1 MSDERLPPGYPA
13 MWGTHAVLSDG
24 SPVELRP
31 VRPADRDLIE
41 IFHRRQSPESIY
53 FRFFQHRP
61 ELTDKELDYFTTV
74 DYQARMAFVA
84 LIGGEL
90 VAVARY
96 ESSSHDPRPEVAF
109 FVDDRHHGLGLA
121 TLLLEYLAAAARSRG
136 LTGFVGSVLPEN
148 YAMLGVFRK
157 AGFGVKTRFEDG
169 VIQVELDITLTP
181 HTTDVIAERNSRAR
195 SRSVGRLLRPASVAV
210 VGASRQPG
218 SVGHELL
225 RNLAGGGF
233 PGQIFPVNPMADEVL
248 GQRCWPSLA
257 AVGRPVDLVI
267 VAVPAAAV
275 EAVTAEAAQLGCG
288 GLLIVSSGFA
298 EVGPAGSERELR
310 LVATARSN
318 GMRLVGP
325 NAFGLVNT
333 DPAVQLRALFLPIAP
348 ARGHLALMSES
359 GPLGGAVLE
368 RIGQAGLGISSFVAA
383 GNRADVSV
391 NDVLDYWLTDDDTSA
406 VLLYVENYGN
416 LRTFART
423 ARTVSARKPIV
434 ALRPPDENLTELL
447 SRSGVILVEGVAGL
461 AEMAQVTAGQPL
473 PAGRRV
479 AVVSNAASVARLAVA
494 ACRRQGLEVVDPAAA
509 LGGTLAE
516 AGPGAGRGAVLVAD
530 VDVVVPDE
538 ERTRPDYD
546 QVLVSV
552 AASAEVDALLVAL
565 VPTLGLSVDDLAAL
579 LHRIHRTIPKPV
591 AAVGLV
597 GPDRLVAPG
606 VPLYTFPEEAARSL
620 GRLATYA
627 EWRARHLADLA
638 AGPDPAG
645 EEAAMEG
652 SLRPRLQELL
662 AGGAEQS
669 HSLWSPAL
677 DDLATWLEL
686 PIAPWRRAGSLDEAM
701 AAATE
706 LGFPVVL
713 KAASPVRRTVGE
725 AGGAA
730 IDLHDGPQLAAAY
743 QRMLAVRGPAM
754 LPVVV
759 QRMVAAAAQAKV
771 ELHQDRYQGAW
782 VAAGLGGSA
791 GDRMRPVVRRFLPLL
806 GGEGDEM
813 AAELGRA
820 LHLDP
825 ASQDALAR
833 LVEQLGRLGAA
844 APELAL
850 VSLDPVLAA
859 GPATV
864 AADVELLLRSIRPDP
879 LAEVRRL

>member
-1 MSDERLPPGYPA
+1 MSEELLPPGYPT
-13 MWGTHAVLSDG
+13 MWETHAVLSDG

-31 VRPADRDLIE
+31 VRPSDRDLIE
-41 IFHRRQSPESIY
+41 VFHKRQSPESIY

-61 ELTDKELDYFTTV
+61 ELTDKELDYFTTI
-74 DYQARMAFVA
+74 DYEARMAFVA

-96 ESSSHDPRPEVAF
+96 ESSPYDPRPEVAF

-136 LTGFVGSVLPEN
+136 LDGFVASVLPEN

-195 SRSVGRLLRPASVAV
+195 SRSVARLLRPASVAV
-210 VGASRQPG
+210 VGASRHHG
-218 SVGHELL
+218 SVGHGLL
-225 RNLAGGGF
+225 RSLVDGGF
-233 PGQIFPVNPMADEVL
+233 TGEIFPVNPAADEVL
-248 GQRCWPSLA
+248 GRRCWPSLTA
-257 AVGRPVDLVI
+257 IGRPIDLVV

-275 EAVTAEAAQLGCG
+275 EAVTAEAADVGCG

-298 EVGPAGSERELR
+298 EVGPAGAEREQR
-310 LVATARSN
+310 LVTTARSN
-318 GMRLVGP
+318 GMRIVGP

-333 DPAVQLRALFLPIAP
+333 DPAVQLRALFLPITPIAGP
-348 ARGHLALMSES
+348 LALMSES

-368 RIGQAGLGISSFVAA
+368 RICQAGLGISSFVAA

-391 NDVLDYWLTDDDTSA
+391 NDVLDYWLTDDATSA

-434 ALRPPDENLTELL
+434 ALRPPDEDLIELL

-461 AEMAQVTAGQPL
+461 AEMAQVTASQPL

-494 ACRRQGLEVVDPAAA
+494 ACRRQGLEVVEPAV
-509 LGGTLAE
+509 GHQ
-516 AGPGAGRGAVLVAD
+516 AGVGAGRGAVLVAD

-538 ERTRPDYD
+538 ERIRPDYD
-546 QVLVSV
+546 QVLVTV
-552 AASAEVDALLVAL
+552 AASAEVDILLVAL
-565 VPTLGLSVDDLAAL
+565 VPTLELSVDDLGAL

-597 GPDRLVAPG
+597 SPDRLVAPG

-620 GRLATYA
+620 GRLAAYA
-627 EWRARHLADLA
+627 EWRGRQQDDKA
-638 AGPDPAG
+638 AGRDPAG
-645 EEAAMEG
+645 EEAALEAA
-652 SLRPRLQELL
+652 LRPRLRELL
-662 AGGAEQS
+662 AGDTEQT
-669 HSLWSPAL
+669 HTLWSPAL
-677 DDLATWLEL
+677 DDLPATLQL
-686 PIAPWRRAGSLDEAM
+686 PVAPWRRAGSLDEAV
-701 AAATE
+701 AAGTE

-730 IDLHDGPQLAAAY
+730 IDLHDTVQLAAAY
-743 QRMLAVRGPAM
+743 ERMLAVRGPAM

-759 QRMVAAAAQAKV
+759 QRMVEGTAHAKV

-791 GDRMRPVVRRFLPLL
+791 GDVMRPLVRRFLPLL
-806 GGEGDEM
+806 GGEAEEM
-813 AAELGRA
+813 AGELGRA

-825 ASQDALAR
+825 ASERALAS
-833 LVEQLGRLGAA
+833 LVDHMARLGAA

-850 VSLDPVLAA
+850 LRLDPVLVA
-859 GPATV
+859 GPATA
-864 AADVELLLRSIRPDP
+864 AADVELVLRSVRPDP

>member
-1 MSDERLPPGYPA
+1 MSEELLPPGYPT
-13 MWGTHAVLSDG
+13 MWETHAVLSDG

-31 VRPADRDLIE
+31 VRPADRALIE
-41 IFHRRQSPESIY
+41 VFHKRQSPESIY

-61 ELTDKELDYFTTV
+61 ELTDKELDYFTTI

-96 ESSSHDPRPEVAF
+96 ESSPYDPRPEVAF

-136 LTGFVGSVLPEN
+136 LTGFVASVLPEN

-169 VIQVELDITLTP
+169 VIQVELDITLTA

-195 SRSVGRLLRPASVAV
+195 SRSVARLLRPSSVAV

-225 RNLAGGGF
+225 RSLAGGGF
-233 PGQIFPVNPMADEVL
+233 TGEIFPVNPATDEVA
-248 GQRCWPSLA
+248 GRQCWPSLSA
-257 AVGRPVDLVI
+257 IGRPVDLVV

-275 EAVTAEAAQLGCG
+275 EEVTAEAAEVGCG
-288 GLLIVSSGFA
+288 ALLIISSGFA
-298 EVGPAGSERELR
+298 EVGPAGADRERR
-310 LVATARSN
+310 LVTTARSN
-318 GMRLVGP
+318 GMRIVGP

-348 ARGHLALMSES
+348 TRGPVALMSES

-368 RIGQAGLGISSFVAA
+368 RICQAGLGISSFVAA

-391 NDVLDYWLTDDDTSA
+391 NDVLDYWLTDDATSA

-434 ALRPPDENLTELL
+434 ALRPPDDDLTELL

-461 AEMAQVTAGQPL
+461 AEMAQVAAGQPL

-494 ACRRQGLEVVDPAAA
+494 ACRRQGLEVVDPAA
-509 LGGTLAE
+509 GRGEPVGT
-516 AGPGAGRGAVLVAD
+516 GAGRGAVLVAD

-538 ERTRPDYD
+538 ERVRPDYD

-552 AASAEVDALLVAL
+552 AASADVDAVLVAL
-565 VPTLGLSVDDLAAL
+565 VPTLELSVDDLAAL

-627 EWRARHLADLA
+627 EWRARHEADQ
-638 AGPDPAG
+638 AGGRDPAG
-645 EEAAMEG
+645 EEAALEAV
-652 SLRPRLQELL
+652 LRPRLQELL
-662 AGGAEQS
+662 AADAEQT
-669 HSLWSPAL
+669 HTLWSPAL
-677 DDLATWLEL
+677 DELATSLEL
-686 PIAPWRRAGSLDEAM
+686 PVAPWRRARSLDEAR
-701 AAATE
+701 AAAAE

-713 KAASPVRRTVGE
+713 KAASAVRRTVGE

-730 IDLHDGPQLAAAY
+730 IDLHDAVQLAAAY
-743 QRMLAVRGPAM
+743 ERMLASRGPAM

-759 QRMVAAAAQAKV
+759 QRMVTGTAHAKV

-791 GDRMRPVVRRFLPLL
+791 GDVVRPLVRRFLPLL
-806 GGEGDEM
+806 GGEAEEM
-813 AAELGRA
+813 AAELGRV
-820 LHLDP
+820 LQLDR
-825 ASQDALAR
+825 AAQAALAA
-833 LVEQLGRLGAA
+833 LVEHLARLGAA
-844 APELAL
+844 VPELAL
-850 VSLDPVLAA
+850 VSLDPVLVA
-859 GPATV
+859 GPATA
-864 AADVELLLRSIRPDP
+864 AADVEVVLRSVRPDP

>member
-1 MSDERLPPGYPA
+1 MSEELLPPGYPT
-13 MWGTHAVLSDG
+13 MWETHAVLSDG

-31 VRPADRDLIE
+31 VRPADRALIE
-41 IFHRRQSPESIY
+41 VFHKRQSPESIY

-61 ELTDKELDYFTTV
+61 ELSDKELDYFTTI
-74 DYQARMAFVA
+74 DYEARMAFVA
-84 LIGGEL
+84 LMGGEL

-96 ESSSHDPRPEVAF
+96 ESSPYDPRPEVAF
-109 FVDDRHHGLGLA
+109 FVDDAHHGLGLA

-195 SRSVGRLLRPASVAV
+195 SRSVARLLRPASVAV
-210 VGASRQPG
+210 VGASRQAG
-218 SVGHELL
+218 SVGHGLL
-225 RNLAGGGF
+225 RSLTDGEFTGE
-233 PGQIFPVNPMADEVL
+233 IFPVNPAADEVL
-248 GQRCWPSLA
+248 GRRCWPSLA
-257 AVGRPVDLVI
+257 AIGRPVDLVI

-275 EAVTAEAAQLGCG
+275 EQVTAEAAEVGCG
-288 GLLIVSSGFA
+288 ALLIVSSGFA
-298 EVGPAGSERELR
+298 EVGPAGAERERR
-310 LVATARSN
+310 LVTTARSN
-318 GMRLVGP
+318 GMRIVGP

-333 DPAVQLRALFLPIAP
+333 DPSVRLRALFLPISVAP
-348 ARGHLALMSES
+348 GPVALMSES

-368 RIGQAGLGISSFVAA
+368 RISQAGLGISSFVAA

-391 NDVLDYWLTDDDTSA
+391 NDVLDFWLTDDATSA

-423 ARTVSARKPIV
+423 ARTVSARKPIL
-434 ALRPPDENLTELL
+434 ALRPPDEELTELL

-461 AEMAQVTAGQPL
+461 AEMAQVTVGQPL

-494 ACRRQGLEVVDPAAA
+494 ACRRQGLEVVHPTAGQGE
-509 LGGTLAE
+509 LE
-516 AGPGAGRGAVLVAD
+516 AGAGGGAVLVAD
-530 VDVVVPDE
+530 VDVVVPDD
-538 ERTRPDYD
+538 ERSRPDYD
-546 QVLVSV
+546 QVLVAV

-565 VPTLGLSVDDLAAL
+565 VPTLELSVDDLAAL

-627 EWRARHLADLA
+627 EWRARYLADQA
-638 AGPDPAG
+638 EGRDPAG
-645 EEAAMEG
+645 EEAALEAA
-652 SLRPRLQELL
+652 LRPHLQELL
-662 AGGAEQS
+662 AVHAEQT
-669 HSLWSPAL
+669 HTLWSPAF
-677 DDLATWLEL
+677 DDLARRLDL
-686 PIAPWRRAGSLDEAM
+686 PVAPWRRAASLAEAT
-701 AAATE
+701 AAAAE

-713 KAASPVRRTVGE
+713 KAASPIRRTVGE

-730 IDLHDGPQLAAAY
+730 IDLHDEAQLTAAY
-743 QRMLAVRGPAM
+743 ERMLAVRGPAM

-759 QRMVAAAAQAKV
+759 QRMVAAPAQAKV

-791 GDRMRPVVRRFLPLL
+791 GDVMRPVVRRFLPLL
-806 GGEGDEM
+806 GGEAREM
-813 AAELGRA
+813 AAELGRV
-820 LHLDP
+820 LHLDQ

-833 LVEQLGRLGAA
+833 LVDHLATLGAA
-844 APELAL
+844 VPELAL
-850 VSLDPVLAA
+850 LTLDPVLVA

-864 AADVELLLRSIRPDP
+864 AADAELVLRSSRPDP

>member
-1 MSDERLPPGYPA
+1 MSEELLPPGYPT
-13 MWGTHAVLSDG
+13 MWETHAVLSDG

-31 VRPADRDLIE
+31 VRPADRALIE
-41 IFHRRQSPESIY
+41 VFHKRQSPESIY

-61 ELTDKELDYFTTV
+61 ELSDKELDYFTTI
-74 DYQARMAFVA
+74 DYEARMAFVA

-96 ESSSHDPRPEVAF
+96 ESSPYDPRPEVAF

-136 LTGFVGSVLPEN
+136 LTGFVASVLPEN

-181 HTTDVIAERNSRAR
+181 HTTDVIAERNSRSR
-195 SRSVGRLLRPASVAV
+195 SRSVARLLRPASVAV
-210 VGASRQPG
+210 VGASRQVG

-225 RNLAGGGF
+225 RSLADGGF
-233 PGQIFPVNPMADEVL
+233 TGEIFPVNPAADEVL
-248 GQRCWPSLA
+248 GTTCWPSLTA
-257 AVGRPVDLVI
+257 IGRPVDLVV

-275 EAVTAEAAQLGCG
+275 EAVTAEAAEVGCG
-288 GLLIVSSGFA
+288 ALLIISSGFA
-298 EVGPAGSERELR
+298 EVGPAGAERERR
-310 LVATARSN
+310 LVTTARSN
-318 GMRLVGP
+318 GMRIVGP

-348 ARGHLALMSES
+348 TPGPVALMSES

-368 RIGQAGLGISSFVAA
+368 RICQAGLGISSFVAA

-391 NDVLDYWLTDDDTSA
+391 NDVLDYWLTDDATSA

-434 ALRPPDENLTELL
+434 ALRPPDEGLTELL

-494 ACRRQGLEVVDPAAA
+494 ACRRQGLEVVDP
-509 LGGTLAE
+509 GVGRAE
-516 AGPGAGRGAVLVAD
+516 PGSGAGRGAVLVAD

-538 ERTRPDYD
+538 ERSRPDYD

-552 AASAEVDALLVAL
+552 AASADVDALLVAL
-565 VPTLGLSVDDLAAL
+565 VPTLELSVDDLAAL

-627 EWRARHLADLA
+627 EWRARHQADQA
-638 AGPDPAG
+638 AGRDPAG
-645 EEAAMEG
+645 EEAALEAA
-652 SLRPRLQELL
+652 LRPHLQELL
-662 AGGAEQS
+662 AGDAEQT
-669 HSLWSPAL
+669 HTLWSPAL
-677 DDLATWLEL
+677 DGLATTLEL
-686 PIAPWRRAGSLDEAM
+686 PVAPWRRAGSLDGAV
-701 AAATE
+701 AAGAE

-713 KAASPVRRTVGE
+713 KAASAVRRTVGE

-730 IDLHDGPQLAAAY
+730 IDLHDPVQLAAAY
-743 QRMLAVRGPAM
+743 ERMLATRGPAM

-759 QRMVAAAAQAKV
+759 QRMVAGPAHAKV

-791 GDRMRPVVRRFLPLL
+791 GDVMQPLVRRFLPLL
-806 GGEGDEM
+806 GGEAEEM
-813 AAELGRA
+813 AAELGRV

-825 ASQDALAR
+825 ASQAALAA
-833 LVEQLGRLGAA
+833 LVDHLAQLGAA
-844 APELAL
+844 VPELAL
-850 VSLDPVLAA
+850 VSLDPVLMA
-859 GPATV
+859 GPATA
-864 AADVELLLRSIRPDP
+864 AADVELVLRSVRPDP

>member
-1 MSDERLPPGYPA
+1 MSEELLPPGYPT
-13 MWGTHAVLSDG
+13 MWETHAVLSDG

-31 VRPADRDLIE
+31 VRPADRALIE
-41 IFHRRQSPESIY
+41 VFHKRQSPESIY

-61 ELTDKELDYFTTV
+61 ELSDKELDYFTTI

-96 ESSSHDPRPEVAF
+96 ESSPYDPRPEVAF
-109 FVDDRHHGLGLA
+109 FVDDGHHGLGLA

-136 LTGFVGSVLPEN
+136 LTGFVASVLPEN

-169 VIQVELDITLTP
+169 VIQVELDITLTR

-195 SRSVGRLLRPASVAV
+195 SRSVARLLRPSSVAV

-218 SVGHELL
+218 SVGHGLL
-225 RNLAGGGF
+225 RSLTDGGF
-233 PGQIFPVNPMADEVL
+233 TGEIFPVNPAADEVL
-248 GQRCWPSLA
+248 GRRCWPSLTA
-257 AVGRPVDLVI
+257 IGRPVDLVI
-267 VAVPAAAV
+267 VAVPAAVV
-275 EAVTAEAAQLGCG
+275 EQVTAEAAEVGCG
-288 GLLIVSSGFA
+288 ALLIVSSGFA
-298 EVGPAGSERELR
+298 EVGPAGAERER
-310 LVATARSN
+310 SLVTTARNN
-318 GMRLVGP
+318 GMRIVGP

-333 DPAVQLRALFLPIAP
+333 DPTVQLRALFLPITLTP
-348 ARGHLALMSES
+348 GPVALMSES

-368 RIGQAGLGISSFVAA
+368 RIAQAGLGISSFVAA

-391 NDVLDYWLTDDDTSA
+391 NDVLDYWLTDDATSA

-423 ARTVSARKPIV
+423 ARTVSARKPIL
-434 ALRPPDENLTELL
+434 ALRPPDEELTELL

-461 AEMAQVTAGQPL
+461 AEMAQVTVGQPL

-494 ACRRQGLEVVDPAAA
+494 ACRRQGLEVVHPTAGRGE
-509 LGGTLAE
+509 LGL
-516 AGPGAGRGAVLVAD
+516 GAGGGAVLVAD
-530 VDVVVPDE
+530 VDVVVPDD
-538 ERTRPDYD
+538 ERVRPDYD
-546 QVLVSV
+546 QVLVAV

-565 VPTLGLSVDDLAAL
+565 VPTLELSVDDLAAL

-627 EWRARHLADLA
+627 EWRARHLADQA
-638 AGPDPAG
+638 EGRDPAG
-645 EEAAMEG
+645 EEAALEAA
-652 SLRPRLQELL
+652 LRPRLQELL
-662 AGGAEQS
+662 AGDAEQT
-669 HSLWSPAL
+669 HTLWSPAL
-677 DDLATWLEL
+677 DDLTRLLDL
-686 PIAPWRRAGSLDEAM
+686 PVAPWRRAGSLDEAM
-701 AAATE
+701 AAGAE

-730 IDLHDGPQLAAAY
+730 IDIHDEAQLAAAY
-743 QRMLAVRGPAM
+743 ERMLAVRGPAM

-759 QRMVAAAAQAKV
+759 QRMVEGTAHAKL

-791 GDRMRPVVRRFLPLL
+791 GDVVRPVVRRFLPLL
-806 GGEGDEM
+806 GGEAGEM
-813 AAELGRA
+813 AAELSRV
-820 LHLDP
+820 LHLDGP
-825 ASQDALAR
+825 AQEAVTTLVHHLA
-833 LVEQLGRLGAA
+833 RLGAA
-844 APELAL
+844 VPELAL
-850 VSLDPVLAA
+850 LTLDPVLVA
-859 GPATV
+859 GPAT
-864 AADVELLLRSIRPDP
+864 AAVEVELVLRSARPDP

>member
-1 MSDERLPPGYPA
+1 MSEELPPGYPT
-13 MWGTHAVLSDG
+13 MWETHAVLSDG

-31 VRPADRDLIE
+31 VRPADRALIE
-41 IFHRRQSPESIY
+41 VFHKRQSPESIY

-61 ELTDKELDYFTTV
+61 ELSAKELDYFTTI
-74 DYQARMAFVA
+74 DYEARMAFVA

-96 ESSSHDPRPEVAF
+96 ESSPHDPRPEVAF

-136 LTGFVGSVLPEN
+136 LTGFVASVLPEN

-195 SRSVGRLLRPASVAV
+195 SRSVARLLRPSSVAV

-225 RNLAGGGF
+225 RSLASGGF
-233 PGQIFPVNPMADEVL
+233 TGEILPVNPAADEVL
-248 GQRCWPSLA
+248 GHRCWPSLA
-257 AVGRPVDLVI
+257 AIGRPVDLVI

-275 EAVTAEAAQLGCG
+275 EAVTAEAAEAGCG
-288 GLLIVSSGFA
+288 ALLIVSSGFA
-298 EVGPAGSERELR
+298 EVGAAGAERER
-310 LVATARSN
+310 RIVDTARSN
-318 GMRLVGP
+318 GMRIVGP

-348 ARGHLALMSES
+348 TAGPVALMSES

-391 NDVLDYWLTDDDTSA
+391 NDVLDYWLTDDATSV

-434 ALRPPDENLTELL
+434 ALRPPDDDLTELL

-494 ACRRQGLEVVDPAAA
+494 ACRRQGLEVVDPTARS
-509 LGGTLAE
+509 GE
-516 AGPGAGRGAVLVAD
+516 ARPGAGRGAVLVAD

-538 ERTRPDYD
+538 ERIRPDYD
-546 QVLVSV
+546 QLLVSV
-552 AASAEVDALLVAL
+552 AASADVDALLVAL
-565 VPTLGLSVDDLAAL
+565 VPTLELSVDDLAAL
-579 LHRIHRTIPKPV
+579 LHRIHRTIPKPL

-620 GRLATYA
+620 GRLALHA
-627 EWRARHLADLA
+627 EWRARHLADVA
-638 AGPDPAG
+638 AGRDPAG
-645 EEAAMEG
+645 EEAALEAA
-652 SLRPRLQELL
+652 LRPHLQDLL
-662 AGGAEQS
+662 AGGGEQA

-677 DDLATWLEL
+677 DRLAVSLEL
-686 PIAPWRRAGSLDEAM
+686 PIAPWRRAGSPEEAT

-730 IDLHDGPQLAAAY
+730 IDLHDEAQVAAAY
-743 QRMLAVRGPAM
+743 ERMLAVRGPAM

-759 QRMVAAAAQAKV
+759 QRMVEGAAHAKV

-791 GDRMRPVVRRFLPLL
+791 GAVMRPLVRRYLPLL
-806 GGEGDEM
+806 GGEAEEV
-813 AAELGRA
+813 AAELSRV

-833 LVEQLGRLGAA
+833 LVDRLARLGAA
-844 APELAL
+844 VPELAL
-850 VSLDPVLAA
+850 LRLDPVLMA
-859 GPATV
+859 GPATA
-864 AADVELLLRSIRPDP
+864 AADVELVLRSVRPDP